1 MDKMD
6 IEVLEDGTIKVS
18 TDKISMANHGGAE
31 MLIKELVKAAG
42 GEVDRARKSNGT
54 YHQHDGHYHSH

>member
-1 MDKMD
+1 MDKME
-6 IEVLEDGTIKVS
+6 IEVLEDGSIKVS
-18 TDKISMANHGGAE
+18 TDRISLPNHGGAE

-54 YHQHDGHYHSH
+54 YHSHDGHYHSH

>member
-18 TDKISMANHGGAE
+18 TDRISMANHGGAE

-54 YHQHDGHYHSH
+54 YHQHGDFQHKH